1 MRANMPDWR
10 GMEKATSVRRAVELL
25 IALADDEALSS
36 DGRGVNRLAEVRS
49 DDKSRVSRT
58 LQTLQEYGLVQRDP
72 DTLAYRLGWR
82 LYTLAARAGDARL
95 LAAAPPIIADLVAD
109 LGETAHLSVLVA
121 DRVLTIISQVSPHAV
136 IGTGWVGREVPAHC
150 TSSGRALLL
159 DHELSELE
167 RRFGGQQLPAA
178 GERAPRTIEGLHE
191 RIVEA
196 REAGYAAVVEEHEIG
211 TAAIAVPVRDHRNRI
226 IAALNV
232 SGPAFRFEQR
242 LLEAGERLCAAA
254 VDLAA
259 AVGWQ
264 PLGDVEAAGHR

>member
-1 MRANMPDWR
+1 
-10 GMEKATSVRRAVELL
+10 MEKATSVRRAVELL
-25 IALADDEALSS
+25 IALAGDEALSG
-36 DGRGVNRLAEVRS
+36 DGRGVNRLAEGLG

-82 LYTLAARAGDARL
+82 LYTLAARAGEARL
-95 LAAAPPIIADLVAD
+95 LAAAPPIIADLVAE

-159 DHELSELE
+159 DHEIAELE
-167 RRFGGQQLPAA
+167 RCFGRQPLPPA
-178 GERAPRTIEGLHE
+178 GERAPRTIEDLHA

-196 REAGYAAVVEEHEIG
+196 RDAGYAAVVDEHEIG
-211 TAAIAVPVRDHRNRI
+211 TAAVAVPVRDHRDRI
-226 IAALNV
+226 VAALNV

-242 LLEAGERLCAAA
+242 LSEAGERLLAAG

-264 PLGDVEAAGHR
+264 PLRDLETTGHR